1 MTSPDRRRRS
11 PVSGGLAAALFALT
25 GAVAVTA
32 PAQAQSPAAAC
43 TVSPVAGES
52 RQLSSGDRPRSY
64 RLFVPGNAARS
75 RALPLVLDLHGTGGD
90 AATRAKHS
98 GFEALAAREGF
109 AVATLQAEDSRW
121 NVPVATWRA
130 DDVRYVADVIDDIA
144 GRTCIDPARV
154 YATGFS
160 GGGRMASLLGCR
172 LNDRI
177 AAIAPVGGLRW
188 PGPCPGR
195 AVPVLTLHGLA
206 DGTNPYEGH
215 GDRGAEWVESVPEAL
230 AGWAAHNR
238 CLPKIEQDRQP
249 GPLQTLRY
257 PGCEAEV
264 RLLRIDGMGHVW
276 PKTEV
281 DATDAAWRFF
291 KAHPMRHKAP

>member
-1 MTSPDRRRRS
+1 M
-11 PVSGGLAAALFALT
+11 
-25 GAVAVTA
+25 
-32 PAQAQSPAAAC
+32 AQPQAAAC
-43 TVSPVAGES
+43 TLTPVAGET
-52 RQLSSGDRPRSY
+52 RPLSSGDRPRSY
-64 RLFVPGNAARS
+64 RLFVPPNAAGG

-90 AATRAKHS
+90 AAGRARQS

-109 AVATLQAEDSRW
+109 AVATLQAEDARW

-144 GRTCIDPARV
+144 AHTCIDPARV

-160 GGGRMASLLGCR
+160 GGGRMSSLLACR

-195 AVPVLTLHGLA
+195 AVPVLTVHGLA
-206 DGTNPYEGH
+206 DTTNPYEGH

-238 CLPKIEQDRQP
+238 CQPRIEQDRQP

-264 RLLRIDGMGHVW
+264 RLLRIDGMGHIW

-281 DATDAAWRFF
+281 DAADVAWRFF
-291 KAHPMRHKAP
+291 QAHPMRPAGPRADRP